1 MGRPVDNGPPGRDE
15 FLVHLAIA
23 IKDNEEA
30 ESIKLRRAANRK
42 RAKAAGIELGDMDFT
57 IKVFGWAPSE
67 IAAFFSR
74 KFAYL
79 GFANIPL
86 NTQFDL
92 FSGQTPAPQGKTDF
106 RAIGLAAGLAGKD
119 GSPPPQLKGD
129 EQQQWVSGWQEGQR
143 AHIMAMERRSQAAA
157 AAPAPAP
164 APAAGEQS
172 ELVLKETDFAQATSL
187 ETCELKNYTGD
198 EDLAAF
204 DRIVVTDPDETEE
217 VVLKDV
223 AKGIG
228 LTDAEFEAPAEEIE
242 KQAPRKAAK
251 TKAAEQTS

>member
-23 IKDNEEA
+23 IKDNEEM
-30 ESIKLRRAANRK
+30 ENIKLRRSANRK

-92 FSGQTPAPQGKTDF
+92 FAGQTPAPQGGKTDF

-119 GSPPPQLKGD
+119 GTPPPQLKGD
-129 EQQQWVSGWQEGQR
+129 EQQQWISGWQEGQR

-157 AAPAPAP
+157 AVPPSEPPA
-164 APAAGEQS
+164 GDQQK
-172 ELVLKETDFAQATSL
+172 ELVLKETDFAEATSL
-187 ETCELKNYTGD
+187 ETCDLSKYTGD
-198 EDLAAF
+198 EDLGAY

-223 AKGIG
+223 AAGIG
-228 LTDAEFEAPAEEIE
+228 LTDEEFEAKPEEIAA
-242 KQAPRKAAK
+242 QSPRKAAK
-251 TKAAEQTS
+251 AKSEGATS

>member
-15 FLVHLAIA
+15 YLVHLAIA
-23 IKDNEEA
+23 IKDNEEQDA
-30 ESIKLRRAANRK
+30 IKLRRSANRK
-42 RAKAAGIELGDMDFT
+42 RAKAAGIELADMDFN

-79 GFANIPL
+79 GFSNISIG
-86 NTQFDL
+86 TQFDL
-92 FSGQTPAPQGKTDF
+92 FSGQTPSPQGKVDF
-106 RAIGLAAGLAGKD
+106 RAVGLAAGVAGKD
-119 GSPPPQLKGD
+119 GNPPPNLKGE

-157 AAPAPAP
+157 APAPAQEP
-164 APAAGEQS
+164 AGGEQS
-172 ELVLKETDFAQATSL
+172 ELVLKETDFAEATSL
-187 ETCELKNYTGD
+187 ETCDLKNYTGD

-228 LTDAEFEAPAEEIE
+228 LTDAEFEAKPEEIAA
-242 KQAPRKAAK
+242 QTPRKAAK
-251 TKAAEQTS
+251 AKSEGKTS